1 MEWRVSDL
9 VRDIR
14 IQEMNLRILCKLI
27 GVLLIFLAAGQFVCL
42 ACSIG
47 YSEGAAKGWNATKAF
62 FWSFWISLVC
72 SAVLL
77 ALGRGSGNDLLQRES
92 ISAVGLGWI
101 FCTLCGAI
109 PYWLC
114 EPQMSWIDGLFESV
128 SGFTATG
135 ATVIEDVE
143 GLPKSLLLWRAL
155 TQWFGGLGILVLFVA
170 LLSSAGAG
178 SKALF
183 QHESSAFETEGPSPR
198 IRPNSFELWIV
209 YVVFSLVCFCGLWL
223 SRKMDVFDAVC
234 HTFTTVATGGFST
247 YNDSIAHFESA
258 FVEYWIICFMV
269 LGSLNFLLYPWL
281 WPRRW
286 RQGKTKWRQDESTK
300 VFVLILG
307 VAALFIF
314 VVNCVRG
321 SGSDTWRDNLRPAL
335 FQVISILTTTG
346 FTTDNY
352 DKWPDSSVMLLVML
366 MIVGGCAGST
376 SGGLKVGRLVLFFKI
391 LCYQLRMFFRPNLV
405 MTIKLNGNLVTESF
419 RTTTLFLISMV
430 AISLLLGTAAVS
442 FLEPQLDIRSCFSA
456 TLATLCNIGP
466 ALGEAGPEKT
476 YAGFHGPAKILLS
489 FLMLLGRLEF
499 SVLLVLF
506 MPSLWKRY

>member
-1 MEWRVSDL
+1 MEWLVSEL
-9 VRDIR
+9 IRDIR
-14 IQEMNLRILCKLI
+14 LREMNLRILCKLI

-209 YVVFSLVCFCGLWL
+209 YVVFSLVCFCGLWI

-281 WPRRW
+281 WPHRW

-300 VFVLILG
+300 VFVLILC
-307 VAALFIF
+307 VAALSIF

-335 FQVISILTTTG
+335 FQVVSILTTTG

-366 MIVGGCAGST
+366 MIIGGCAGST

-419 RTTTLFLISMV
+419 RMATLFLMSMV
-430 AISLLLGTAAVS
+430 AVSLLVGTAAVS
-442 FLEPQLDIRSCFSA
+442 FLEPQLNIRSCFSA

-476 YAGFHGPAKILLS
+476 YAGFHGPAKLLLS

>member
-1 MEWRVSDL
+1 
-9 VRDIR
+9 
-14 IQEMNLRILCKLI
+14 MNLRILCRLI
-27 GVLLIFLAAGQFVCL
+27 GVLLIFLAVGQLVCL
-42 ACSIG
+42 ACSMG
-47 YSEGAAKGWNATKAF
+47 YSEGAKEGWNATKAF
-62 FWSFWISLVC
+62 AWSFGISLVC
-72 SAVLL
+72 SVVLL
-77 ALGRGSGNDLLQRES
+77 TLGRGSGNDLLQRES

-114 EPQMSWIDGLFESV
+114 DPQMGWIDSLFESV

-198 IRPNSFELWIV
+198 IRPNSFELWVV
-209 YVVFSLVCFCGLWL
+209 YVVLSLVCFCGLWL
-223 SRKMDVFDAVC
+223 SGKMDVFNAVC

-247 YNDSIAHFESA
+247 YKDSIAHFESA
-258 FVEYWIICFMV
+258 FVEYWIIGFMV
-269 LGSLNFLLYPWL
+269 LGALNFLLYPWL

-286 RQGKTKWRQDESTK
+286 RQGKTKWRQDESIK
-300 VFVLILG
+300 AFVLILCL
-307 VAALFIF
+307 AALSIF

-321 SGSDTWRDNLRPAL
+321 SGLDIWRLDIWRNNFRPAL
-335 FQVISILTTTG
+335 FQVVSILTTTG
-346 FTTDNY
+346 FTTEDY
-352 DKWPDSSVMLLVML
+352 DQWPASSVILLVML

-405 MTIKLNGNLVTESF
+405 MTMKLNGNLVSESF
-419 RTTTLFLISMV
+419 RMATLFLMSMAAV
-430 AISLLLGTAAVS
+430 SLLLGTAAVS

-466 ALGEAGPEKT
+466 ALGEAGPANT
-476 YAGFHGPAKILLS
+476 YAGFHGPAKLLLS